1 MKLDYVKIAE
11 LFEHLENENL
21 EAFLDGLEDSDE
33 YLKHLDMLVKAG
45 YVDGVEVKYASC
57 GILYSTNYPRI
68 TLDGYEFANIV
79 KDKKLFPQVVKAIN
93 KAGYV
98 ASIAMIKEFAP
109 HVIKNIAS
117 LVFAGK
123 S

>member
-1 MKLDYVKIAE
+1 MKLDYSKIAE

-45 YVDGVEVKYASC
+45 FVEGIEIKYASC
-57 GILYSTNYPRI
+57 CILYSSHYPRI
-68 TLDGYEFANIV
+68 TLSGYEFANVV

-93 KAGYV
+93 KAGYI
-98 ASIAMIKEFAP
+98 ASIAMIKEFTP
-109 HVIKNIAS
+109 HVIKTIATT
-117 LVFAGK
+117 LFTGK
-123 S
+123 

>member
-1 MKLDYVKIAE
+1 MKLDYAKIAE

-79 KDKKLFPQVVKAIN
+79 KDKKFFPQVVKAIN

-98 ASIAMIKEFAP
+98 TSIAMIKEFAP
-109 HVIKNIAS
+109 YVIKSIVS
-117 LVFAGK
+117 KLF
-123 S
+123 